1 MRHRSDQEVPTGRK
15 GSAAWVDHRHV
26 RNGLRRTPHPI
37 PARPNSIAHLVKRH
51 VKLIMIH
58 TVSKRSSDDAIQELN
73 VLLRSQR
80 DGLTPIVLACRDLR
94 KAVIDSGSQSFGSE
108 LNFKIDDG
116 RL

>member
-1 MRHRSDQEVPTGRK
+1 M
-15 GSAAWVDHRHV
+15 SATAFDEP
-26 RNGLRRTPHPI
+26 LTPI

-80 DGLTPIVLACRDLR
+80 DGLTPIVLARRDLR